1 MILVVQQVLPT
12 KYRSACPLRPRANS
26 ARATLWHHGLM
37 IDIFG
42 QRFEHLPSEF
52 EAELQSLS
60 LESAIYNYLWHEE
73 DHEFWQTRI
82 RFRPDELVK
91 YVDAMR
97 ALDEFYSAKGSGLN
111 GEAALGRVSNM
122 GIRARVRAYNEW
134 AAVNNYLDQ
143 LYCPAAF
150 MGEDLEDLICSVVP
164 GRAEVLGR
172 EYAHDRR
179 YLLKEILSQI
189 PQSVSYWSRP
199 ARSGI
204 YSLSFDSELTIRDI
218 AFVMIRGVFPD
229 ALVEDPTEKHAGRSK
244 NIDLVIPAISTL
256 IEFKYI
262 KPGNRQTYVDEL
274 KVDIVSYPRHSAC
287 GHLFCVIWDP
297 QQLVTDR
304 KSVVED
310 LAGPRTHAGRSFTVE
325 VVFIP

>member
-1 MILVVQQVLPT
+1 
-12 KYRSACPLRPRANS
+12 
-26 ARATLWHHGLM
+26 M
-37 IDIFG
+37 IDVFG
-42 QRFEHLPSEF
+42 QRFEHLPSF

-60 LESAIYNYLWHEE
+60 LEGAIYNYLWNEE
-73 DHEFWQTRI
+73 DHEFRQTRI

-97 ALDEFYSAKGSGLN
+97 ALDEFYSARGSGLN
-111 GEAALGRVSNM
+111 KEAALDRVSSTE
-122 GIRARVRAYNEW
+122 IRVRVRAYNEW
-134 AAVNNYLDQ
+134 ATANNYIYQ

-150 MGEDLEDLICSVVP
+150 MGEDLEALTCTVVP

-172 EYAHDRR
+172 EYTHDRR
-179 YLLKEILSQI
+179 HLLKEILSQV
-189 PQSVSYWSRP
+189 PQSVSYLSRT

-204 YSLSFDSELTIRDI
+204 HDLSFDSELTIRDI

-229 ALVEDPTEKHAGRSK
+229 ALAEDPTEKHAGRSK
-244 NIDLVIPAISTL
+244 NVDLVIPAINTL

-274 KVDIVSYPRHSAC
+274 KVDIVSYPRHSLC
-287 GHLFCVIWDP
+287 SHLFCVIWDP
-297 QQLVTDR
+297 RQLVTDR

-310 LAGPRTHAGRSFTVE
+310 LAGPRTHAGKSFTVE
-325 VVFIP
+325 VMFIP